1 MTGIA
6 TISGKAV
13 VVMQDNIDTDQL
25 LPKQFLNAV
34 SREGFGKHLFHDWR
48 YLDDKE
54 SVVNPDFPLNQPMH
68 AGATIL
74 LSGANFGC
82 GSSREH
88 APWALMDFGFKVV
101 IAESFADIFFANCVN
116 NQLLLVS
123 LPKQMLLQLTQQVT
137 EQPMATVTVD
147 LASQRISTWG
157 GEFSFLI
164 DEKLKRQLMQ
174 GLDRI
179 GMTLESIAYIEAY
192 EQSLPSFMQAGH
204 AV

>member
-1 MTGIA
+1 
-6 TISGKAV
+6 V
-13 VVMQDNIDTDQL
+13 L
-25 LPKQFLNAV
+25 
-34 SREGFGKHLFHDWR
+34 
-48 YLDDKE
+48 
-54 SVVNPDFPLNQPMH
+54 NPDFVLNQYAH
-68 AGATIL
+68 QGAQIL

-88 APWALMDFGFKVV
+88 APWALADFGFKVI

-123 LPKQMLLQLTQQVT
+123 LPRQMLYQLSQQVKERPT
-137 EQPMATVTVD
+137 ETVRVD

-157 GEFSFLI
+157 AEFSFMI

-179 GMTLESIAYIEAY
+179 GITLEKLADIQAY
-192 EQSLPSFMQAGH
+192 ENALPAFMRTGH
-204 AV
+204 AAL